1 MASMSDSIQFPAFES
16 IDPSSFEIFLDLDL
30 DQLTVL
36 FYGRNRR
43 YTANPRN
50 DVLSVLEDPGTNEV
64 LGISLDRF
72 AQQVLVE
79 HPEMLAMAAAATV
92 LVGDD
97 LILPGEFLRFA
108 VEQPFMAR
116 LAGSFNAARRA
127 WTDAGGTKTGARR
140 IYQNL
145 LQIA

>member
-1 MASMSDSIQFPAFES
+1 MASMNDAIRFPTFES
-16 IDPSSFEIFLDLDL
+16 IDPSLFEIYLDLDL

-43 YTANPRN
+43 YTVNPRN

-64 LGISLDRF
+64 LRLSLDRF
-72 AQQVLVE
+72 AQQVLLE
-79 HPEMLAMAAAATV
+79 HPELLAMAAAATV

-97 LILPGEFLRFA
+97 LIPPGEFLRFA
-108 VEQPFMAR
+108 VEQTFMAH
-116 LAGSFNAARRA
+116 LAGSLNAARRA
-127 WTDAGGTKTGARR
+127 WTDAGGPETGARQ
-140 IYQNL
+140 IYQDL

>member
-1 MASMSDSIQFPAFES
+1 MADMTNTIQFPDVDS

-43 YTANPRN
+43 YSANPRN
-50 DVLSVLEDPGTNEV
+50 DVLSVLEDPKTNEV
-64 LGISLDRF
+64 LGIALDRF
-72 AQQVLVE
+72 AQEVLVE

-97 LILPGEFLRFA
+97 LIPPGEFLRVA
-108 VEQPFMAR
+108 VEQTVMAR
-116 LAGSFNAARRA
+116 FAGSFNAARRA
-127 WTDAGGTKTGARR
+127 WKDAGGPATGARQ
-140 IYQNL
+140 IYQDL
-145 LQIA
+145 LQMA